1 MKKKICKIY
10 ALVKKV
16 DSKLN
21 RTWEGGGVGGNFE
34 RLANFFMIS
43 PVGFQ
48 KTCIQ
53 NLSFLHSLEVAKKF
67 VVEVPEIIW

>member
-1 MKKKICKIY
+1 MKKTLRYGSNSII
-10 ALVKKV
+10 A
-16 DSKLN
+16 SH
-21 RTWEGGGVGGNFE
+21 GNFG
-34 RLANFFMIS
+34 RLASFFMIS

-53 NLSFLHSLEVAKKF
+53 NLSFLHSLEVAQKF